1 MKTYQDWLKVA
12 DKSEQDRMDFVRVAI
27 GDFKSSD
34 RYKNA
39 MYGED
44 YYSGRN
50 TTIRRYEK
58 MLINARGQ
66 AVQDVFSANHKLAS
80 RFFYR
85 SVKQAN
91 SVLLGNGCKWKDGIG
106 GEALGDDFDNRLME
120 AGRNAQVGGVAY
132 GFYNNERVMI
142 FKAQEF
148 VPMIDE
154 EDGAIK
160 AGFRFWQ
167 IDPQKPMRATVYELD
182 GYTEYIFSKDHPDGD
197 ILYEKRPYIVI
208 KKESVADGEE
218 IYDFMNYPTFPIV
231 PLYANDMK
239 ESELLAIRPTID
251 AYDLINSAYASDV
264 DDASMVY
271 WVITNGGGMTD
282 SDLVQFLDKM
292 RKMHA
297 AQLDDDQQVTPH
309 TMDVPVQ
316 SREAILDRLEKQLYK
331 DAMALNT
338 YDLASG
344 AVTATQ
350 IEAAYE
356 PLNEKLD
363 AFESMITEFVQ
374 GLLAVA
380 GVEDEATYDRSI
392 VINKAEEVDT
402 VIQSAN
408 YLDDEYITQK
418 IMTILGDKDQIDE
431 VLASMQ
437 EENLDRFTGGEEE
450 EESDLTT
457 SLLDQIEGLLD
468 EEEE

>member
-1 MKTYQDWLKVA
+1 MKTFQDWQKVA
-12 DKSEQDRMDFVRVAI
+12 SGTDKDRMLFVKNAI
-27 GDFKSSD
+27 AEFKSSD

-39 MYGED
+39 IYGED
-44 YYSGRN
+44 YYAGKN
-50 TTIRRYEK
+50 TTIKTYEK
-58 MLINARGQ
+58 LLINARGQ
-66 AVQDVFSANHKLAS
+66 AVPDCFSASHKIAS

-85 SVKQAN
+85 DVKQAN
-91 SVLLGNGCKWKDGIG
+91 SVLLGNGCKWKNGKGAD
-106 GEALGDDFDNRLME
+106 ALGDDFDNRLMD

-132 GFYNNERVMI
+132 GFYNNGRVII

-167 IDPQKPMRATVYELD
+167 IDAQKPMRATVYELD
-182 GYTEYIFSKDHPDGD
+182 GYTEYVFDKENPDGK
-197 ILYEKRPYIVI
+197 ILFDKRAYMII

-218 IYDFMNYPTFPIV
+218 IYDFMNYPTFPII

-239 ESELLAIRPTID
+239 ESELLPIRSTID
-251 AYDLINSAYASDV
+251 AFDLINSGYANDV
-264 DDASMVY
+264 DDANIIY
-271 WVITNGGGMTD
+271 WTITNAGGMD
-282 SDLVQFLDKM
+282 DVELVQFLDKM

-297 AQLDDDQQVTPH
+297 AQLDDDQQITPH
-309 TMDVPVQ
+309 TVEIPVT

-338 YDLASG
+338 YDLSSG

-363 AFESMITEFVQ
+363 GFESNISEFVQ

-380 GVEDEATYDRSI
+380 GVEDDATYDRSI
-392 VINKAEEVDT
+392 VINKAEEIDT

-418 IMTILGDKDQIDE
+418 IMTILGDKDQIDD
-431 VLASMQ
+431 VIDRMNA
-437 EENLDRFTGGEEE
+437 ENLERMATASVA
-450 EESDLTT
+450 ESTPPVNETT
-457 SLLDQIEGLLD
+457 EV
-468 EEEE
+468 E

>member
-1 MKTYQDWLKVA
+1 MKTYQDWMKVA
-12 DKSEQDRMDFVRVAI
+12 GGTDAQRMQFVKTAI
-27 GDFKSSD
+27 SDFKASD

-39 MYGED
+39 IYGED
-44 YYSGRN
+44 YYSGKN

-58 MLINARGQ
+58 ILINARGQ

-85 SVKQAN
+85 MVKQAN

-106 GEALGDDFDNRLME
+106 DKTLGSDFDNRLME
-120 AGRNAQVGGVAY
+120 AGRNAQVGGVSY
-132 GFYNNERVMI
+132 GFYNNQRVLI

-148 VPMIDE
+148 IPMVDE

-167 IDPQKPMRATVYELD
+167 IDPKKPMRATVYELD
-182 GYTEYIFSKDHPDGD
+182 GYTEYIYDKDSPEGR

-218 IYDFMNYPTFPIV
+218 IYDYMNYPTFPIV

-239 ESELLAIRPTID
+239 ESELLPIRPTID
-251 AYDLINSAYASDV
+251 AYDLINSRYASDV
-264 DDASMVY
+264 DDASIIY
-271 WVITNGGGMTD
+271 WTITNGGAMSD
-282 SDLVQFLDKM
+282 EDLVQFLDKM

-297 AQLDDDQQVTPH
+297 AQLDDDQQATPN
-309 TMDVPVQ
+309 TLDVPTE

-331 DAMALNT
+331 DSMALNT
-338 YDLASG
+338 NDIASG

-363 AFESMITEFVQ
+363 GFESMITEFVQ

-392 VINKAEEVDT
+392 VVNKAEEVNT
-402 VIQSAN
+402 VIASAN

-418 IMTILGDKDQIDE
+418 IMTILGDKDQIE
-431 VLASMQ
+431 TVLANMQ
-437 EENLDRFTGGEEE
+437 EDNLDRFMGGG
-450 EESDLTT
+450 S
-457 SLLDQIEGLLD
+457 EG
-468 EEEE
+468 EKQAQENE

>member
-1 MKTYQDWLKVA
+1 MKTYQDWMKVA
-12 DKSEQDRMDFVRVAI
+12 GGTDTQRMQFVKTAI
-27 GDFKSSD
+27 SDFKASD

-39 MYGED
+39 IYGED
-44 YYSGRN
+44 YYSGKN

-58 MLINARGQ
+58 ILINARGQ

-85 SVKQAN
+85 MVNQAN

-106 GEALGDDFDNRLME
+106 DKALGADFDNRLME
-120 AGRNAQVGGVAY
+120 AGRNAQVGGVSY
-132 GFYNNERVMI
+132 GFYNNQRVLI

-148 VPMIDE
+148 IPMVDE

-167 IDPQKPMRATVYELD
+167 IDPKKPMRATVYELD
-182 GYTEYIFSKDHPDGD
+182 GYTEYIYDKDSPEGR

-218 IYDFMNYPTFPIV
+218 IYDYMNYPTFPIV

-239 ESELLAIRPTID
+239 ESELLPIRPTID
-251 AYDLINSAYASDV
+251 AYDLINSRYASDV
-264 DDASMVY
+264 DDASIIY
-271 WVITNGGGMTD
+271 WTITNGGAMSD
-282 SDLVQFLDKM
+282 EDLVQFLDKM

-297 AQLDDDQQVTPH
+297 AQLDDDQQATPN
-309 TMDVPVQ
+309 TLDVPTE

-331 DAMALNT
+331 DSMALNT
-338 YDLASG
+338 NDIASG

-363 AFESMITEFVQ
+363 GFESMITEFVQ
-374 GLLAVA
+374 GLLEVA

-392 VINKAEEVDT
+392 VVNKAEEVNT
-402 VIQSAN
+402 VIAAAN

-418 IMTILGDKDQIDE
+418 IMTILGDKDQIE
-431 VLASMQ
+431 TVLANMQ
-437 EENLDRFTGGEEE
+437 EDNLDRFMGGG
-450 EESDLTT
+450 S
-457 SLLDQIEGLLD
+457 EG
-468 EEEE
+468 EKQAQENE

>member
-1 MKTYQDWLKVA
+1 MKTYQDWLEVA
-12 DKSEQDRMDFVRVAI
+12 EGTDAQRMAFVKTAI
-27 GDFKSSD
+27 SDFKASD

-44 YYSGRN
+44 YYSGKN

-58 MLINARGQ
+58 MLFNARGQ

-106 GEALGDDFDNRLME
+106 AEALGDDFDNRLME

-132 GFYNNERVMI
+132 GFYNNQKVMI

-167 IDPQKPMRATVYELD
+167 IDPQKPLRATVYELD
-182 GYTEYIFSKDHPDGD
+182 GYTEYMYNKDHPEGM
-197 ILYEKRPYIVI
+197 ILYPKRPYIVI

-239 ESELLAIRPTID
+239 ESELLPIRSTID
-251 AYDLINSAYASDV
+251 AYDLINSKYSDDV
-264 DDASMVY
+264 DDASIIY
-271 WVITNGGGMTD
+271 WTITNGGGMD
-282 SDLVQFLDKM
+282 DVDLVQFLDKM

-297 AQLDDDQQVTPH
+297 AQLDDDQQVNSH
-309 TMDVPVQ
+309 TVDVPYQ
-316 SREAILDRLEKQLYK
+316 SRESILDRLEKQLYK

-338 YDLASG
+338 YDLAGG

-363 AFESMITEFVQ
+363 GFESMITEFVQ

-380 GVEDEATYDRSI
+380 GVEDDATYDRSI
-392 VINKAEEVDT
+392 VINKAEEVQT
-402 VIQSAN
+402 VIDSAN

-418 IMTILGDKDQIDE
+418 IMTILGDKDQIEE
-431 VLASMQ
+431 VLANMQ
-437 EENLDRFTGGEEE
+437 EDNLDRFTTG
-450 EESDLTT
+450 T
-457 SLLDQIEGLLD
+457 D
-468 EEEE
+468 EEPEETEEQEQEIE

>member
-1 MKTYQDWLKVA
+1 MKTFQDWLKIA
-12 DKSEQDRMDFVRVAI
+12 DGSDKDRMQFVKTAI
-27 GDFKSSD
+27 NEFKASD

-39 MYGED
+39 LLGED
-44 YYSGRN
+44 YYNGKN
-50 TTIRRYEK
+50 TTIRNYEK
-58 MLINARGQ
+58 VLINAMGQ
-66 AVQDVFSANHKLAS
+66 AVPDYFSANHKIAS

-85 SVKQAN
+85 EVKQAN
-91 SVLLGNGCKWKDGIG
+91 SVLLGNGCKWKKGIG
-106 GEALGDDFDNRLME
+106 SDALGADFDNRLME

-132 GFYNNERVMI
+132 GFYNNKKVLI

-167 IDPQKPMRATVYELD
+167 IDAQKPMRATVYELD
-182 GYTEYIFSKDHPDGD
+182 GYTEYIYNKDYPDGA
-197 ILYEKRPYIVI
+197 ILYAKRPYIVI

-218 IYDFMNYPTFPIV
+218 IYDYMNYPSFPIV
-231 PLYANDMK
+231 PLYANDAK
-239 ESELLAIRPTID
+239 ESELMPIRSTID
-251 AYDLINSAYASDV
+251 ALDLIASKYSDDV
-264 DDASMVY
+264 DDANIIY
-271 WVITNGGGMTD
+271 WTITNADGMD
-282 SDLVQFLDKM
+282 DMELVQFLDKM

-309 TMDVPVQ
+309 TVEIPVT

-338 YDLASG
+338 YDLAGG

-363 AFESMITEFVQ
+363 GFESMVTDFVQ

-392 VINKAEEVDT
+392 VINKAEEVNT
-402 VIQSAN
+402 VIASAN
-408 YLDDEYITQK
+408 YLDDEYVTQK
-418 IMTILGDKDQIDE
+418 IMTIMGDKDQIDE
-431 VLASMQ
+431 VLENMASDNMSRLSAGATP
-437 EENLDRFTGGEEE
+437 ETETE
-450 EESDLTT
+450 TT
-457 SLLDQIEGLLD
+457 PEDETEGA
-468 EEEE
+468 

>member
-1 MKTYQDWLKVA
+1 MKTYQDWLKIA
-12 DKSEQDRMDFVRVAI
+12 DKTDKDRMLFVKNAI
-27 GDFKSSD
+27 NEFKASD

-39 MYGED
+39 IYGED
-44 YYSGRN
+44 YYSGKN

-58 MLINARGQ
+58 ILINARGQ

-85 SVKQAN
+85 SVKQAT

-106 GEALGDDFDNRLME
+106 GETLGRDFDNRLME
-120 AGRNAQVGGVAY
+120 AGRNAMVGGVTY
-132 GFYNNERVMI
+132 GFYNNQKVII

-160 AGFRFWQ
+160 TGFRFWQ
-167 IDPQKPMRATVYELD
+167 IDPQKPLRATVYELD
-182 GYTEYIFSKDHPDGD
+182 GYTEYMYNKDYPDGV
-197 ILYEKRPYIVI
+197 ILYPKRPYIVI

-218 IYDFMNYPTFPIV
+218 IYDYMNYPTFPII
-231 PLYANDMK
+231 PLYANEAK
-239 ESELLAIRPTID
+239 ESELLPIRPAID
-251 AYDLINSAYASDV
+251 ALDLISSKYCSDI
-264 DDASMVY
+264 DDASIVY
-271 WVITNGGGMTD
+271 WSITNGGGMTD
-282 SDLVQFLDKM
+282 EDLVQFLDKM

-297 AQLDDDQQVTPH
+297 AQLDDDQQVDAH
-309 TMDVPVQ
+309 TVDIPYE
-316 SREAILDRLEKQLYK
+316 SRESILERLEKQLYK

-363 AFESMITEFVQ
+363 GFESMITEFVQ

-402 VIQSAN
+402 VIASAN

-431 VLASMQ
+431 VIANMQ
-437 EENLDRFTGGEEE
+437 EENLNRLAGGTEEE
-450 EESDLTT
+450 EETEE
-457 SLLDQIEGLLD
+457 QAQEIE
-468 EEEE
+468 